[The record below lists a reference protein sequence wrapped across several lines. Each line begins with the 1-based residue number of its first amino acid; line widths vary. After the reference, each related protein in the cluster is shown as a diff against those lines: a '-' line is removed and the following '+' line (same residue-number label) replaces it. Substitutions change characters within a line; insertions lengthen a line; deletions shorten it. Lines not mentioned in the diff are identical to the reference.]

1 MPFRKSD
8 ASTETTTSLPAL
20 DVAPEI
26 ALGDPN
32 PAQRRRAARLLGKT
46 DGASALLVAALACET
61 DVSVR
66 DVLVGCLVRNAD
78 DTAIEGLAA
87 ALRSTDAGLRNA
99 AVEALGQLPALS
111 IPLLSGLLHDPD
123 ADVRIMAVNALGACD
138 ADVARQL
145 HEVLAE
151 DPDENVCTAALEVL
165 CAGGTSASLA
175 AIDAVSAR
183 FAQSPSLQFAAE
195 IVRTRIVDAA
205 RVP

>member
-1 MPFRKSD
+1 MPFRTNG
-8 ASTETTTSLPAL
+8 ASMETTTSVPAL
-20 DVAPEI
+20 DLDPAI
-26 ALGDPN
+26 ALADPN
-32 PAQRRRAARLLGKT
+32 PAERRRAARLLGKT
-46 DGASALLVAALACET
+46 DGSSTLLVAALTRET

-66 DVLVGCLVRNAD
+66 DVLVGCLVRNGD

-87 ALRSTDAGLRNA
+87 ALRSADAGLRNA

-123 ADVRIMAVNALGACD
+123 PDVRIMAVNALGACD
-138 ADVARQL
+138 ADVAQQL

-151 DPDENVCTAALEVL
+151 DPDENVCTAALEIL
-165 CAGGTSASLA
+165 CAGGTSASLEVV
-175 AIDAVSAR
+175 DAVSAR
-183 FAQSPSLQFAAE
+183 FAHSPSLQFAAD